1 MQIRLNKFLADLGI
15 ASRRKADQLID
26 EGKVMLNQK
35 KAKLGD
41 KVDPEKDQ
49 VMFEGKKLT
58 SDDRENFEYWL
69 LNKPRN
75 VVSTVSDETGRKT
88 VFDYVKSKAK
98 ARVYPVGRLDLE
110 SEGLL
115 LMTNDGELANRLT
128 HPKYEVRKVYKV
140 TVNGIFSEGK
150 VERLLRGVR
159 LAEGKTSFDTLEL
172 LEKEGRDFTLK
183 IGIHQGVKREIRR
196 VCAKVGWEVTKL
208 LRVKIGNL
216 SMTGLIVGNV
226 RKLTEEEVIDLK
238 KLVGLY
244 ENPTSSQNSNL

>member
-1 MQIRLNKFLADLGI
+1 MKIRLNKFLADLGF

-26 EGKVMLNQK
+26 DGKVLLNNK

-41 KVDPEKDQ
+41 KVDPEKDDVVLAGQ
-49 VMFEGKKLT
+49 KVGTTAKE
-58 SDDRENFEYWL
+58 DFEYWL

-75 VVSTVSDETGRKT
+75 VVSTVSDEAGRKT

-128 HPKYEVRKVYKV
+128 HPKYEVKKVYRV
-140 TVNGIFSEGK
+140 WVDGIFAHSK

-159 LAEGKTSFDTLEL
+159 LAEGQTAFDELEVV
-172 LEKEGRDFTLK
+172 EKEGREMVLRVA
-183 IGIHQGVKREIRR
+183 IHQGVKREIRR

-208 LRVKIGNL
+208 LRIKLGNL
-216 SMTGLIVGNV
+216 NMVGLSVGNV
-226 RKLTEEEVIDLK
+226 RKLKPEEITDLRN
-238 KLVGLY
+238 LVGLND
-244 ENPTSSQNSNL
+244 ENTNL

>member
-26 EGKVMLNQK
+26 EGRVLLNQK

-58 SDDRENFEYWL
+58 SDDREDFEYWL

-75 VVSTVSDETGRKT
+75 VVSTVSDEAGRKT
-88 VFDYVKSKAK
+88 VFDYVKTKAK
-98 ARVYPVGRLDLE
+98 TRVYPVGRLDLE

-128 HPKYEVRKVYKV
+128 HPKY
-140 TVNGIFSEGK
+140 
-150 VERLLRGVR
+150 
-159 LAEGKTSFDTLEL
+159 
-172 LEKEGRDFTLK
+172 
-183 IGIHQGVKREIRR
+183 
-196 VCAKVGWEVTKL
+196 
-208 LRVKIGNL
+208 
-216 SMTGLIVGNV
+216 
-226 RKLTEEEVIDLK
+226 
-238 KLVGLY
+238 
-244 ENPTSSQNSNL
+244 